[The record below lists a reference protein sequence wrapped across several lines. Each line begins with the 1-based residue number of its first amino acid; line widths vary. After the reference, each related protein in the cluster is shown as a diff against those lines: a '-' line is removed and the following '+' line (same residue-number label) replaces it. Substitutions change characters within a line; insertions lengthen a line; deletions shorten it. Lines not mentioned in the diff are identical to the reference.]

1 MFLTPITIYNWLI
14 IFIRFIYCD
23 DGPVPRQPGT
33 VVTRQRQTRRIKVIR
48 CNLLVLAGRP
58 ARIFKGLGL
67 LSIATL
73 GVKNTRIRWHYT
85 TRQWTFLLRS
95 RPTACLSSRFLR
107 LAIYEDVLRCVE
119 SASLEESL
127 VPPYIPPSSEEAF
140 LSCQSFKAEAQDL
153 KSWLKSQ
160 KGKVTGDWLMRV
172 ERLWDLLQMQHRN
185 ANKL

>member
-1 MFLTPITIYNWLI
+1 MELIYLIMRSWSKWPSWYNLMFLTPVTIYNWLI
-14 IFIRFIYCD
+14 IFIIFIYCD

-33 VVTRQRQTRRIKVIR
+33 IVTRQRQTRRIKVIR

-107 LAIYEDVLRCVE
+107 LVIYEDVLRCVE

-127 VPPYIPPSSEEAF
+127 VPPYIPPNSEEAF
-140 LSCQSFKAEAQDL
+140 LSC
-153 KSWLKSQ
+153 
-160 KGKVTGDWLMRV
+160 
-172 ERLWDLLQMQHRN
+172 
-185 ANKL
+185 